1 MSEVLLFDVEGT
13 TTAIDFVH
21 KTLFPYSKER
31 IPAFVKANAHLPV
44 IANLHKEFGTTEQ
57 VVETLL
63 EWIATDKKESRLK
76 ELQGLIWDIGYQCGD
91 FKGHVYP
98 DVRHAFEKWK
108 AEGKTIAIYSSGSV
122 HAQKCIFKYSIDGDL
137 TPFISAYFDTAV
149 GGKREPS
156 SYDTIAREL
165 KILAS
170 GICFFS
176 DIKEE
181 LDAAKLAG
189 LDTVQVFRDGPSFDN
204 GHAAIAVLSQARV

>member
-31 IPAFVKANAHLPV
+31 IPVFVKANTHLPV
-44 IANLHKEFGTTEQ
+44 IEDLLKEFG
-57 VVETLL
+57 LL
-63 EWIATDKKESRLK
+63 EWIATDKKEGRLK
-76 ELQGLIWDIGYQCGD
+76 ELQGLIWDSGYQCGD

-98 DVRHAFEKWK
+98 DVRPAFEKWK

-122 HAQKCIFKYSIDGDL
+122 HAQKCIFKYSTDGDL

-149 GGKREPS
+149 GAKREPS

-165 KILAS
+165 KTLAS

-189 LDTVQVFRDGPSFDN
+189 LDTIQVFRDGPSFDN
-204 GHAAIAVLSQARV
+204 GHAAIAVLSQARF